1 MYIAS
6 FFALTPPPLSFR
18 VKNVPGRA
26 QDKELAFCCAASM
39 GNVRLSIMSLVGSSG
54 VFYFILW
61 TLKWLVE
68 VEGQSQLLSF
78 ICISFNGGTQVFKAI
93 DEEDC
98 SETMRDGVTLLPK

>member
-1 MYIAS
+1 M
-6 FFALTPPPLSFR
+6 
-18 VKNVPGRA
+18 V
-26 QDKELAFCCAASM
+26 
-39 GNVRLSIMSLVGSSG
+39 SG
-54 VFYFILW
+54 
-61 TLKWLVE
+61 